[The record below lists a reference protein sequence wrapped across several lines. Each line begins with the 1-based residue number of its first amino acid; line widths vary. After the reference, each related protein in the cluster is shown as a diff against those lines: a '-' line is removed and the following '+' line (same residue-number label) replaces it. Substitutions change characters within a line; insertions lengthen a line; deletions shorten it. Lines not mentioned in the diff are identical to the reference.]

1 MAEKISSPKKAEE
14 ILMDKP
20 GYFKLSDKK
29 KKSSRPS
36 KGYFKLFPAEK
47 RNIRIA
53 FAKARPLKKPVHSQ
67 AYDLIRTKSKIDF
80 SDIHDIERKIEDIT
94 FIEVKSTKDK
104 NRDAKFTGHFFGVS
118 VNEMIMAQDHVKQYK
133 FVFVNVIRGYK
144 LEMDLLK
151 FFTRIKQQWHTFSFR
166 LN

>member
-1 MAEKISSPKKAEE
+1 MGKMSTARIADE
-14 ILMDKP
+14 ILMKKP

-36 KGYFKLFPAEK
+36 KGYFKLFPTEK

-53 FAKARPLKKPVHSQ
+53 FAKARPMKKPVHSQ
-67 AYDLIRTKSKIDF
+67 AYDLIHTKSKIDF

-94 FIEVKSTKDK
+94 FIEVKSTDDKD
-104 NRDAKFTGHFFGVS
+104 RDAKFTGHFFGVS
-118 VNEMIMAQDHVKQYK
+118 VNEMIMAQDHIKQYK
-133 FVFVNVIRGYK
+133 FVFVNVKHKYI
-144 LEMDLLK
+144 LEMDLPM